1 MTFKYRDL
9 KSYKYQLAAPYEYKI
24 DLSRF
29 PVTDATPNGFINFHA
44 NVMVLSTGYAWDG
57 PSGPTIDTKTF
68 MRGSLIHDA
77 LYQLLREGTV
87 PDHHLHEARE
97 YADHLLRKICLEDGM
112 NRFRAWYVYWAV
124 RYFGRAAA
132 RKR

>member
-9 KSYKYQLAAPYEYKI
+9 RQYKYQLEAPYEYKL

-29 PVTDATPNGFINFHA
+29 PVTNATPNDYIHFHA
-44 NVMVLSTGYAWDG
+44 NVMVLSAGYAWDG

-77 LYQLLREGTV
+77 LYQLLRERV
-87 PDHHLHEARE
+87 VRVEHLHEARQ
-97 YADHLLRKICLEDGM
+97 YADELLREICLEDGM
-112 NRFRAWYVYWAV
+112 NRFRAWYVFWAV
-124 RYFGRAAA
+124 RYFGWQFANR
-132 RKR
+132 